1 MVGRAERK
9 SALLTR
15 MVGGEVC
22 RWGVFLVY
30 LIRRSSEATTE
41 DIDGR
46 PEAELLGSMA
56 ISMGGSAAAAS
67 ASSTERHRCIAT
79 SLAVRTKSSRSAPT
93 KPGVRLASTS

>member
-22 RWGVFLVY
+22 RWGVFLMY

-41 DIDGR
+41 DAGGR
-46 PEAELLGSMA
+46 LEVELLGSMS
-56 ISMGGSAAAAS
+56 ISMGGRALAAS
-67 ASSTERHRCIAT
+67 ASSIERHRSIAA
-79 SLAVRTKSSRSAPT
+79 SLAVRTRSSRSAPT